1 MKKKH
6 IAGIIALLLVTNI
19 ITAFASVQV
28 ATGSAK
34 EVAQTKVLERFLK
47 KYYLRSDEITEKD
60 FIEGRKKGTVAALND
75 PYSQYFDEEEYKQ
88 FMEST
93 TGEFFGIGVQIGAVE
108 GSKLITVIAPIK
120 GSPAEAAG
128 LKSGDKIVSVDG
140 VEYTVD
146 EMDEAVKHI
155 KGDKGTTVALGIL
168 SEGDGRVRDVK
179 ITRDEIHMESVITGS
194 IGDIAYIGLTQFEEN
209 TVDEFTEAMK
219 AAAGKK
225 GLILDLR
232 GNPGGIL
239 EAAVGISDQLL
250 PEADIV
256 SAKDNRDKEVFH
268 YTSDEESWKKPIVV
282 LVNGGSA
289 SASEIVA
296 GALKDNKAATLVGE
310 KTYGKGVVQTLVPL
324 PGGGGIKLTT
334 SEYFT
339 PSGVSIQDKG
349 IEPDVK
355 VSLPEDVQA
364 IGLEHRDQ
372 DTQLQKAIAII
383 EKSGR

>member
-155 KGDKGTTVALGIL
+155 KGDKGTTVTLGIM
-168 SEGDGRVRDVK
+168 SEGEGRVRDVK

-268 YTSDEESWKKPIVV
+268 YTSDEESWNKPIVV

>member
-19 ITAFASVQV
+19 ITAFASVQL

-155 KGDKGTTVALGIL
+155 KGDKGTTVTLGIL

-268 YTSDEESWKKPIVV
+268 YTSDEESWNKPIVV

>member
-1 MKKKH
+1 MKKRN
-6 IAGIIALLLVTNI
+6 IVRIIALLFVTNLL
-19 ITAFASVQV
+19 TAFASVHF
-28 ATGSAK
+28 AAGSVK
-34 EVAQTKVLERFLK
+34 EVVQTKVLEQFLR
-47 KYYLRSDEITEKD
+47 KYYLRSADVTEAD

-75 PYSQYFDEEEYKQ
+75 PYSEYFNKEEYKK
-88 FMEST
+88 FVEST
-93 TGEFFGIGVQIGAVE
+93 TGEFYGIGVQIGPVAD
-108 GSKLITVIAPIK
+108 SKLITIIAPIK

-128 LKSGDKIVSVDG
+128 LKSGDKIVSVNG

-146 EMDEAVKHI
+146 EMEEAVKHI
-155 KGDKGTTVALGIL
+155 KGDRGSTVTLGIM
-168 SEGDGRVRDVK
+168 SEGEGSVRDVK
-179 ITRDEIHMESVITGS
+179 VTRDEIHMESVITAS
-194 IGDIAYIGLTQFEEN
+194 IGDIAYIGLTQFEDD
-209 TVDEFTEAMK
+209 TVKEFTK
-219 AAAGKK
+219 ALQEVSDKK

-239 EAAVGISDQLL
+239 EAAVGVSDALL
-250 PEADIV
+250 PKADIV
-256 SAKDNRDKEVFH
+256 SAKDNRGKEVFH
-268 YTSDEESWKKPIVV
+268 YTSDEKAWKKPIVV

-289 SASEIVA
+289 SASEIVS

-339 PSGVSIQDKG
+339 PSGVNIQDKG

-355 VSLPEDVQA
+355 VTLPDNVKA

-383 EKSGR
+383 EESGR

>member
-6 IAGIIALLLVTNI
+6 IAGILALLIVTNI
-19 ITAFASVQV
+19 VTAFATVQF
-28 ATGSAK
+28 ATGSVK

-75 PYSQYFDEEEYKQ
+75 PYSQYFDEEEYEK

-93 TGEFFGIGVQIGAVE
+93 TGEFFGIGVQIGPVE

-155 KGDKGTTVALGIL
+155 KGGKGTTVTLGIM
-168 SEGDGRVRDVK
+168 SEGEGSVRDVK
-179 ITRDEIHMESVITGS
+179 VTRDEIHMESVITGS
-194 IGDIAYIGLTQFEEN
+194 IGDIAYIGLTQFEDD
-209 TVDEFTEAMK
+209 TVEEFTEAMK
-219 AAAGKK
+219 AAAGKN

-239 EAAVGISDQLL
+239 EAAVGVSDQLL
-250 PEADIV
+250 PEAGIV
-256 SAKDNRDKEVFH
+256 SAKDNRGKEVF
-268 YTSDEESWKKPIVV
+268 YYKSDEAAWGKPIVV

-339 PSGVSIQDKG
+339 PSGVNIQDKG
-349 IEPDVK
+349 IEPDVE
-355 VSLPEDVQA
+355 VSLPEDVKA

-372 DTQLQKAIAII
+372 DTQLQKAISII

>member
-155 KGDKGTTVALGIL
+155 KGDKGTTVTLGIL

-268 YTSDEESWKKPIVV
+268 YTSDEESWNKPIVV

-355 VSLPEDVQA
+355 VSLPEDVKA

>member
-19 ITAFASVQV
+19 ITALASVQV

-34 EVAQTKVLERFLK
+34 EVAQTRVLERFLK

-155 KGDKGTTVALGIL
+155 KGDKGTTVTLGIL

-268 YTSDEESWKKPIVV
+268 YTSDEESWNKPIVV

>member
-6 IAGIIALLLVTNI
+6 MAGILALLLVTNI
-19 ITAFASVQV
+19 ITAFASVQL
-28 ATGSAK
+28 ATGSVK
-34 EVAQTKVLERFLK
+34 EVAQTKVLEHFLK
-47 KYYLRSDEITEKD
+47 KYYLRSDKITEKD
-60 FIEGRKKGTVAALND
+60 FIEGRKKGTVAALKD
-75 PYSQYFDEEEYKQ
+75 PYSQYFDENEYKQ

-146 EMDEAVKHI
+146 EMEEAVKHI
-155 KGDKGTTVALGIL
+155 KGDKGTAVTLGIM
-168 SEGDGRVRDVK
+168 SEGEGRVRDVK
-179 ITRDEIHMESVITGS
+179 ITRDEIHMESVITGT

-256 SAKDNRDKEVFH
+256 SAKDNRNKEVFH
-268 YTSDEESWKKPIVV
+268 YTSDEASWNKPIVV

-355 VSLPEDVQA
+355 VTLPEDVKA

>member
-28 ATGSAK
+28 AKGSAK

-155 KGDKGTTVALGIL
+155 KGDKGTTVTLGIM

-268 YTSDEESWKKPIVV
+268 YTSDEESWNKPIVV

-339 PSGVSIQDKG
+339 PSGVNIQDKG

>member
-47 KYYLRSDEITEKD
+47 KYYLRSNEITEKD

-146 EMDEAVKHI
+146 EMDEAVKHM
-155 KGDKGTTVALGIL
+155 KGDKGTTVTLGIM

-268 YTSDEESWKKPIVV
+268 YTSDEESWNKPIVV

>member
-6 IAGIIALLLVTNI
+6 IGAVIALLLVTNI

-155 KGDKGTTVALGIL
+155 KGDKGTTVTLGIL

-239 EAAVGISDQLL
+239 EAAIGISDQLL

-268 YTSDEESWKKPIVV
+268 YTSDEESWNKPIVV

-355 VSLPEDVQA
+355 VTLPEDVKA

>member
-1 MKKKH
+1 MKKKN
-6 IAGIIALLLVTNI
+6 IAAVIALLLVTNI

-128 LKSGDKIVSVDG
+128 LKSGDKIVSVNG

-155 KGDKGTTVALGIL
+155 KGDKGTTVTLGIL

-179 ITRDEIHMESVITGS
+179 ITRDEIHTESVITGS

-268 YTSDEESWKKPIVV
+268 YTSDEASWNKPIVV

-355 VSLPEDVQA
+355 VSLPEDVKA

>member
-19 ITAFASVQV
+19 ITALASVQV

-34 EVAQTKVLERFLK
+34 EVAQTRVLERFLK

-155 KGDKGTTVALGIL
+155 KGDKGSTVTLGIL

-268 YTSDEESWKKPIVV
+268 YTSDEESWNKPIVV

-355 VSLPEDVQA
+355 VSLPEDVKA

>member
-155 KGDKGTTVALGIL
+155 KGDKGTTVTLGIL

-310 KTYGKGVVQTLVPL
+310 KTYGKGVVQTLLPL

>member
-155 KGDKGTTVALGIL
+155 KGDKGTTVTLGIL

-194 IGDIAYIGLTQFEEN
+194 IGDIAYIGLTQYEEK
-209 TVDEFTEAMK
+209 TEDEFTEAMK

-268 YTSDEESWKKPIVV
+268 YTSDEKSWNKPIVV

-355 VSLPEDVQA
+355 VSLPEDVKA

>member
-19 ITAFASVQV
+19 VTAFASVQV

-128 LKSGDKIVSVDG
+128 LKSGDKIVSVNG
-140 VEYTVD
+140 LEYTVD
-146 EMDEAVKHI
+146 EMDEAVKQI
-155 KGDKGTTVALGIL
+155 KGDKGTTVTLGVM

-179 ITRDEIHMESVITGS
+179 ITRDEIHMESVIKGS

-209 TVDEFTEAMK
+209 TVEEFTEAMK
-219 AAAGKK
+219 AAEGKK

-256 SAKDNRDKEVFH
+256 SAKDNQNKEVFH
-268 YTSDEESWKKPIVV
+268 YTSNEASWNKPIVV

-296 GALKDNKAATLVGE
+296 GALKDNNAATLVGE

-339 PSGVSIQDKG
+339 PSGVNIQDKG

-355 VSLPEDVQA
+355 VTLPENVQA

-372 DTQLQKAIAII
+372 DTQLQKAISII

>member
-155 KGDKGTTVALGIL
+155 KGDKGTTVTLGIL

-268 YTSDEESWKKPIVV
+268 YTSDEESWNKPIVV

>member
-75 PYSQYFDEEEYKQ
+75 PYSQYFDENEYKQ

-146 EMDEAVKHI
+146 EMEEAVKHI
-155 KGDKGTTVALGIL
+155 KGDKGTAVTLGIM
-168 SEGDGRVRDVK
+168 SEGEGRVRDVK

-268 YTSDEESWKKPIVV
+268 YTSDEESWNKPIVV

>member
-19 ITAFASVQV
+19 ITALASVQV

-34 EVAQTKVLERFLK
+34 EVAQTRVLERFLK

-155 KGDKGTTVALGIL
+155 KGDKGTAVTLGIL

-268 YTSDEESWKKPIVV
+268 YTSDEESWNKPIVV

-349 IEPDVK
+349 IEPDVN
-355 VSLPEDVQA
+355 VALPEDVKA

>member
-1 MKKKH
+1 M
-6 IAGIIALLLVTNI
+6 
-19 ITAFASVQV
+19 
-28 ATGSAK
+28 
-34 EVAQTKVLERFLK
+34 AQTKVLERFLK

-155 KGDKGTTVALGIL
+155 KGDKGTTVTLGIL

-268 YTSDEESWKKPIVV
+268 YTSDEESWNKPIVV

>member
-6 IAGIIALLLVTNI
+6 IGAVIALLLVTNI
-19 ITAFASVQV
+19 VTAFASVQV

-93 TGEFFGIGVQIGAVE
+93 TGEFFGIGVQIGVVE

-128 LKSGDKIVSVDG
+128 LKSGDKIVSVNG

-155 KGDKGTTVALGIL
+155 KGDKGTTVTLGVM

-179 ITRDEIHMESVITGS
+179 ITRDEIHTESVITGS

-209 TVDEFTEAMK
+209 TVEEFTEAMK

-239 EAAVGISDQLL
+239 EAAVAISDQLL
-250 PEADIV
+250 PKADIV
-256 SAKDNRDKEVFH
+256 SAKDNRKKEVFH
-268 YTSDEESWKKPIVV
+268 YTSDEESWNKPIVV

-355 VSLPEDVQA
+355 VSLPEDVKA

>member
-6 IAGIIALLLVTNI
+6 IAGLLALLLVTNL
-19 ITAFASVQV
+19 ITAALSIQI

-34 EVAQTKVLERFLK
+34 EVVQTRVLERFLK

-60 FIEGRKKGTVAALND
+60 FIEGRKRGTVAALKD
-75 PYSQYFDEEEYKQ
+75 PYSQYLDEEEYNQ

-93 TGEFFGIGVQIGAVE
+93 TGEFFGVGVQIGDVE
-108 GSKLITVIAPIK
+108 DSKLITVIAPIK

-146 EMDEAVKHI
+146 EMEEAVKHI
-155 KGDKGTTVALGIL
+155 KGDKGTTVTLGIM
-168 SEGDGRVRDVK
+168 SGEEGRVRDVK
-179 ITRDEIHMESVITGS
+179 ITRDEIHTESVITGT

-209 TVDEFTEAMK
+209 TAEDFTKALK
-219 AAAGKK
+219 AASDKK

-239 EAAVGISDQLL
+239 EAAVAISDQLL
-250 PEADIV
+250 PKADIV
-256 SAKDNRDKEVFH
+256 SAKDNRKKEVFH
-268 YTSDEESWKKPIVV
+268 YTSDEESWNKSIVV

-355 VSLPEDVQA
+355 VSLPEDVKA

>member
-6 IAGIIALLLVTNI
+6 IGAIVALLLVTNI

-75 PYSQYFDEEEYKQ
+75 LYSQYFDEEEYKQ

-155 KGDKGTTVALGIL
+155 KGDKGTTVTLGIM

-209 TVDEFTEAMK
+209 TVDEFTKALK
-219 AAAGKK
+219 AAGNKK

-268 YTSDEESWKKPIVV
+268 YTSDEESWNKPIVV

-355 VSLPEDVQA
+355 VTLPEDVKA

>member
-6 IAGIIALLLVTNI
+6 IAGLLALLLVTNL
-19 ITAFASVQV
+19 ITAALSIHI
-28 ATGSAK
+28 AKGSAK
-34 EVAQTKVLERFLK
+34 EMAQTKVLERFLK

-60 FIEGRKKGTVAALND
+60 FIEGRKRGTVAALKD
-75 PYSQYFDEEEYKQ
+75 PYSQYFDEEEYNQ

-93 TGEFFGIGVQIGAVE
+93 TGEFFGVGVQIGAVE
-108 GSKLITVIAPIK
+108 DSKLITVIAPIK

-155 KGDKGTTVALGIL
+155 KGDKGTTVTLGIM
-168 SEGDGRVRDVK
+168 SGEEGRVRDVK
-179 ITRDEIHMESVITGS
+179 ITRDEIHTESVITGT

-209 TVDEFTEAMK
+209 TAEDFTKALK
-219 AAAGKK
+219 AASDKK

-239 EAAVGISDQLL
+239 EAAVAISDQLL
-250 PEADIV
+250 PKADIV
-256 SAKDNRDKEVFH
+256 SAKDNRKKEVFH
-268 YTSDEESWKKPIVV
+268 YTSDEESWNKPIVV

-355 VSLPEDVQA
+355 VSLPEDVKA

>member
-6 IAGIIALLLVTNI
+6 LAGILALLLVTNI
-19 ITAFASVQV
+19 ITAFASVQL
-28 ATGSAK
+28 ATGSVK
-34 EVAQTKVLERFLK
+34 EVAQTKVLEHFLK
-47 KYYLRSDEITEKD
+47 KYYLRRDEITEKD
-60 FIEGRKKGTVAALND
+60 FIEGRKKGTVAALKD
-75 PYSQYFDEEEYKQ
+75 PYSQYFDENEYKQ

-93 TGEFFGIGVQIGAVE
+93 TGEFFGIGVQIGAVAD
-108 GSKLITVIAPIK
+108 SKLITVIAPIK

-128 LKSGDKIVSVDG
+128 LKSGDKIVSVNG

-146 EMDEAVKHI
+146 EMEEAVKHI
-155 KGDKGTTVALGIL
+155 KGDKGTVVTLGIM
-168 SEGDGRVRDVK
+168 SEGEGRVRDVK

-194 IGDIAYIGLTQFEEN
+194 IGNIAYIGLTQFEED
-209 TVDEFTEAMK
+209 TVEEFTEAMK

-239 EAAVGISDQLL
+239 EAAVGVSDQLL
-250 PEADIV
+250 PKADIV
-256 SAKDNRDKEVFH
+256 SAKDNRNKEVFH
-268 YTSDEESWKKPIVV
+268 YTSDEASWKKPIVV

-355 VSLPEDVQA
+355 VSLPENVKA

>member
-1 MKKKH
+1 MKKKN
-6 IAGIIALLLVTNI
+6 IAAVIALLLVTNI

-128 LKSGDKIVSVDG
+128 LKSGDKIVSVNG

-155 KGDKGTTVALGIL
+155 KGDKGTTVTLGIV

-179 ITRDEIHMESVITGS
+179 ITRDEIHTESVITGS

-209 TVDEFTEAMK
+209 TVNEFTEAMK

-268 YTSDEESWKKPIVV
+268 YTSDEASWNKPIVV

-324 PGGGGIKLTT
+324 PVGGGIKLTT

-355 VSLPEDVQA
+355 VSLPEDVKA

>member
-6 IAGIIALLLVTNI
+6 IAGILALLLVTNI
-19 ITAFASVQV
+19 ITAFASVQF
-28 ATGSAK
+28 ATGSVK

-75 PYSQYFDEEEYKQ
+75 PYSQYFDEEEYEK

-93 TGEFFGIGVQIGAVE
+93 TGEFFGIGVQIGPVE

-155 KGDKGTTVALGIL
+155 KGDKGTTVTLGIM
-168 SEGDGRVRDVK
+168 SEGEGSVRDVK
-179 ITRDEIHMESVITGS
+179 VTRDEIHMESVITGS
-194 IGDIAYIGLTQFEEN
+194 IGDIAYIGLTQFEDD
-209 TVDEFTEAMK
+209 TVEEFTEAMK

-239 EAAVGISDQLL
+239 EAAVGVSDQLL

-256 SAKDNRDKEVFH
+256 SAKDNRGKEVFH
-268 YTSDEESWKKPIVV
+268 YKSDEATWGKPIVV

-339 PSGVSIQDKG
+339 PSGVNIQDKG
-349 IEPDVK
+349 IEPDVE
-355 VSLPEDVQA
+355 VSLPEDVKA

-372 DTQLQKAIAII
+372 DTQLQKAISII

>member
-6 IAGIIALLLVTNI
+6 IAGLLALLLVTNI
-19 ITAFASVQV
+19 ITAFASVQF
-28 ATGSAK
+28 ATGSVK

-75 PYSQYFDEEEYKQ
+75 PYSQYFDENEYKH

-93 TGEFFGIGVQIGAVE
+93 TGEFYGIGVQIGAVE
-108 GSKLITVIAPIK
+108 DSKMITVIAPIK

-128 LKSGDKIVSVDG
+128 IKSGDKIVSVDG

-146 EMDEAVKHI
+146 EMEEAVKHI
-155 KGDKGTTVALGIL
+155 KGDKGTTVTLGIL
-168 SEGDGRVRDVK
+168 SEGKGSVRDVK
-179 ITRDEIHMESVITGS
+179 VTRDEIHMESVITGS
-194 IGDIAYIGLTQFEEN
+194 IGDIAYIGLTQFEDD
-209 TVDEFTEAMK
+209 TVEEFTKAMK

-239 EAAVGISDQLL
+239 EAAVGVSDQLL

-256 SAKDNRDKEVFH
+256 SAKDNRGKEVFH
-268 YTSDEESWKKPIVV
+268 YKSDEAAWKKPIVV

-339 PSGVSIQDKG
+339 PSGVCIQDKG

-355 VSLPEDVQA
+355 VSLPENVKA

-372 DTQLQKAIAII
+372 DTQLQKAISII

>member
-6 IAGIIALLLVTNI
+6 ISGIIALLLVTNI

-155 KGDKGTTVALGIL
+155 KGDKGTTVTLGIL

-219 AAAGKK
+219 AASGK
-225 GLILDLR
+225 
-232 GNPGGIL
+232 
-239 EAAVGISDQLL
+239 
-250 PEADIV
+250 
-256 SAKDNRDKEVFH
+256 
-268 YTSDEESWKKPIVV
+268 
-282 LVNGGSA
+282 
-289 SASEIVA
+289 
-296 GALKDNKAATLVGE
+296 
-310 KTYGKGVVQTLVPL
+310 
-324 PGGGGIKLTT
+324 
-334 SEYFT
+334 
-339 PSGVSIQDKG
+339 
-349 IEPDVK
+349 
-355 VSLPEDVQA
+355 
-364 IGLEHRDQ
+364 
-372 DTQLQKAIAII
+372 
-383 EKSGR
+383 

>member
-6 IAGIIALLLVTNI
+6 IAGILALLLVTNI
-19 ITAFASVQV
+19 ITAFATVQF
-28 ATGSAK
+28 ATGSVK

-75 PYSQYFDEEEYKQ
+75 PYSQYFDEEEYEK

-93 TGEFFGIGVQIGAVE
+93 TGEFFGIGVQIGPVE

-155 KGDKGTTVALGIL
+155 KGDKGTTVTLGIM
-168 SEGDGRVRDVK
+168 SEGEGSVRDVK
-179 ITRDEIHMESVITGS
+179 VTRDEIHMESVITGS
-194 IGDIAYIGLTQFEEN
+194 IGDIAYIGLTQFEDD
-209 TVDEFTEAMK
+209 TVEEFTEAMK

-239 EAAVGISDQLL
+239 EAAVGVSDQLL

-256 SAKDNRDKEVFH
+256 SAKDNRGKEVFH
-268 YTSDEESWKKPIVV
+268 YQSDEAAWGKPIVV

-339 PSGVSIQDKG
+339 PSGVNIQDKG

-355 VSLPEDVQA
+355 VSLPEDVKA

-372 DTQLQKAIAII
+372 DTQLQKAISII

>member
-6 IAGIIALLLVTNI
+6 IGAVIALLLVTNI

-155 KGDKGTTVALGIL
+155 KGDKGTTVTLGIL

-268 YTSDEESWKKPIVV
+268 YTSDEESWNKPIVV

-355 VSLPEDVQA
+355 VTLPEDVKA

>member
-1 MKKKH
+1 MKKRH
-6 IAGIIALLLVTNI
+6 LAGILALLLATNI
-19 ITAFASVQV
+19 ITAFASVQL
-28 ATGSAK
+28 ATGSVK
-34 EVAQTKVLERFLK
+34 EVAQTKVLEHFLK
-47 KYYLRSDEITEKD
+47 KYYLRNDEITEKD
-60 FIEGRKKGTVAALND
+60 FIEGRKKGTVAALKD
-75 PYSQYFDEEEYKQ
+75 PYSQYFDENEYKQ

-93 TGEFFGIGVQIGAVE
+93 TGEFFGIGVQIGAVAD
-108 GSKLITVIAPIK
+108 SKLITVIAPIK

-128 LKSGDKIVSVDG
+128 LKSGDKIVSVNG

-146 EMDEAVKHI
+146 EMEEAVKHI
-155 KGDKGTTVALGIL
+155 KGDKGTVVTLGIM
-168 SEGDGRVRDVK
+168 SEGEGRVRDVK

-194 IGDIAYIGLTQFEEN
+194 IGDIAYIGLTQFEED
-209 TVDEFTEAMK
+209 TVEEFTEAMK

-239 EAAVGISDQLL
+239 EAAVGVSDQLL
-250 PEADIV
+250 PKADIV
-256 SAKDNRDKEVFH
+256 SAKDNRNKEVFH
-268 YTSDEESWKKPIVV
+268 YTSDEASWKKPIVV

-355 VSLPEDVQA
+355 VSLPENVKA

>member
-155 KGDKGTTVALGIL
+155 KGDKGTTVTLGIL

-268 YTSDEESWKKPIVV
+268 YTSDEESWNKPIVV

-355 VSLPEDVQA
+355 VALPEDVQA

>member
-128 LKSGDKIVSVDG
+128 LKSGDKIVSVNG

-155 KGDKGTTVALGIL
+155 KGDKGTTVTLGIM

-179 ITRDEIHMESVITGS
+179 ITRDEIHTESVITGS

-268 YTSDEESWKKPIVV
+268 YTSDEESWNKPIVV

-355 VSLPEDVQA
+355 VTLPEDVKA

>member
-155 KGDKGTTVALGIL
+155 KGDKGTTVTLGIM

-179 ITRDEIHMESVITGS
+179 ITRDEIHTESVITGS

-209 TVDEFTEAMK
+209 TVDEFTEAMN

-250 PEADIV
+250 PKADIV

-268 YTSDEESWKKPIVV
+268 YTSDEESWNKPIVV

-355 VSLPEDVQA
+355 VTLPEDVKA

>member
-6 IAGIIALLLVTNI
+6 IGAVIALLLVTNI

-155 KGDKGTTVALGIL
+155 KGDKGTTVTLGIL
-168 SEGDGRVRDVK
+168 SEGDGRVQDVK

-268 YTSDEESWKKPIVV
+268 YTSDEASWNKPIVV

>member
-6 IAGIIALLLVTNI
+6 IAGLLALLLVTNLF
-19 ITAFASVQV
+19 TAALSIQI

-34 EVAQTKVLERFLK
+34 EMAQTRILERFLK
-47 KYYLRSDEITEKD
+47 KYYLRSDQITEKD
-60 FIEGRKKGTVAALND
+60 FIEGRKRGTVAALKD
-75 PYSQYFDEEEYKQ
+75 PYSQYFDEEEYNQ

-93 TGEFFGIGVQIGAVE
+93 TGEFFGVGVQIGAVE
-108 GSKLITVIAPIK
+108 DSKLITVIAPIK

-146 EMDEAVKHI
+146 EMEEAVKHI
-155 KGDKGTTVALGIL
+155 KGDKGTTVTLGIM
-168 SEGDGRVRDVK
+168 SGDEGRVRDVK
-179 ITRDEIHMESVITGS
+179 ITRDEIHTESVITGT

-209 TVDEFTEAMK
+209 TAEEFTEALK
-219 AAAGKK
+219 AASDKK

-239 EAAVGISDQLL
+239 EAAVAISDQLL
-250 PEADIV
+250 PKADIV
-256 SAKDNRDKEVFH
+256 SAKDNRKKEVFH
-268 YTSDEESWKKPIVV
+268 YTSDEESWNKPIVV

-355 VSLPEDVQA
+355 VSLPEDVKA